1 MNPSF
6 ASYKKV
12 ENSLLVHWL
21 VSTRGLEVLEQP
33 MVVTF
38 SSNDKNF
45 IIETLKKGIECN
57 GSQYYYLGQSSSQLR
72 HSTCYVMNASLT
84 DLHGL
89 LEKFENF
96 NDIFPVAKRSQKIAL
111 PFSPFQRSLELKPGR
126 HRWRNKHIGYICVHG
141 WVWSYV
147 VYTLSGCENP
157 MQPSMC
163 A

>member
-12 ENSLLVHWL
+12 KNSLLVHWL
-21 VSTRGLEVLEQP
+21 VSTRGLEVLEQL

-111 PFSPFQRSLELKPGR
+111 PFHFSFTVSTLAAVSLADNQY
-126 HRWRNKHIGYICVHG
+126 RNEFTSKQPVTTTICM
-141 WVWSYV
+141 
-147 VYTLSGCENP
+147 TCRPKLPRKQCL
-157 MQPSMC
+157 
-163 A
+163 

>member
-12 ENSLLVHWL
+12 KNFLLVHWL
-21 VSTRGLEVLEQP
+21 VSTRGLEVLEQL

-72 HSTCYVMNASLT
+72 NSTCYVMSASLT
-84 DLHGL
+84 DLHSL

-111 PFSPFQRSLELKPGR
+111 PFHFSFTVSTLAAVSLADNQY
-126 HRWRNKHIGYICVHG
+126 RNEFTSKQPVTTTICM
-141 WVWSYV
+141 
-147 VYTLSGCENP
+147 TCRPKLPRKQCL
-157 MQPSMC
+157 
-163 A
+163 

>member
-45 IIETLKKGIECN
+45 IIETLKKGI
-57 GSQYYYLGQSSSQLR
+57 
-72 HSTCYVMNASLT
+72 
-84 DLHGL
+84 
-89 LEKFENF
+89 
-96 NDIFPVAKRSQKIAL
+96 
-111 PFSPFQRSLELKPGR
+111 
-126 HRWRNKHIGYICVHG
+126 
-141 WVWSYV
+141 
-147 VYTLSGCENP
+147 
-157 MQPSMC
+157 
-163 A
+163 